1 MFPTYHLPGSALK
14 EEGNMGKRKADREL
28 NSQTAVQKSGSIR
41 IFKPG
46 TKTVIASGH
55 PDDLIDMTRP
65 DGEPALVPMWRVKDM
80 MYDRGFVIG
89 LPDKVAKTKAIMRA
103 EEKEKV
109 YAQIHAEEEQAERL
123 RLREEIRAEVLEEIE
138 GKTSAKK
145 GVKK

>member
-1 MFPTYHLPGSALK
+1 
-14 EEGNMGKRKADREL
+14 MGKRKADREL

-138 GKTSAKK
+138 GQTSAKK